1 MAVAPKDMNSVWETG
16 GLREV
21 SLIEAASEGRDGST
35 GQAESGLQGQEDAH
49 RINGKEMLL
58 VGVPGQPV

>member
-49 RINGKEMLL
+49 RDCAVSGLRREGNRK
-58 VGVPGQPV
+58 V